1 MSAVYTHTAIETI
14 ARLTACP
21 RIYLGFSLV
30 AYKNGAITPY
40 GVRIGDEIG
49 DTG

>member
-1 MSAVYTHTAIETI
+1 MHTAMETI

-30 AYKNGAITPY
+30 AYKKGAITPY
-40 GVRIGDEIG
+40 GVKIGDEIG
-49 DTG
+49 GAG